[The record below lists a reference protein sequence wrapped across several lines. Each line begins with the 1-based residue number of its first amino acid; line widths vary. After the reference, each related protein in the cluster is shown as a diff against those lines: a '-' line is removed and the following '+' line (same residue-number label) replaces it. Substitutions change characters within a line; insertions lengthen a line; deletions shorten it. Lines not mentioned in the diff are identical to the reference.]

1 MSVITL
7 SRQIG
12 AHGEEV
18 ARAVAHALDLKVV
31 DAASIFQAAREAGV
45 PDVALAEM
53 ELQEER
59 GLANQVLKALREM
72 PSAAGLPAETDA
84 PEEMGAA
91 ERLERSGWQFPF
103 TGLFSAVAPPLSVA
117 FDRYVR
123 MVGLV
128 VKRLA
133 REGNV
138 LLLGRGGQ
146 VLLQSYPGVLR
157 VQLVAPLA
165 LRTEVVMARLGLSR
179 REAHKRIRAS
189 DRARSDYM
197 RRYFDVD
204 WLDPAL
210 YDLVLNTARLPVP
223 AAAQLVVDA
232 FRALQPAQ
240 SQPAPEAAP
249 TTEEE
254 CPSPSTTT

>member
-1 MSVITL
+1 MSGMSVITL

-12 AHGEEV
+12 ARGEEV
-18 ARAVAHALDLKVV
+18 ARSVAQALGLRVV
-31 DAASIFQAAREAGV
+31 DAATIFQAAREAGV

-72 PSAAGLPAETDA
+72 PSAAGLPAETEA
-84 PEEMGAA
+84 LAEETAA
-91 ERLERSGWQFPF
+91 AQFERSGWQFPF
-103 TGLFSAVAPPLSVA
+103 SGLFSAVAPPLSVA

-128 VKRLA
+128 VKKVA

-146 VLLQSYPGVLR
+146 VLLQNYPGVLR
-157 VQLVAPLA
+157 VQVVAPLPM
-165 LRTEVVMARLGLSR
+165 RVEVVMARLNLSK
-179 REAHKRIRAS
+179 REAQKRVRAS
-189 DRARSDYM
+189 DHARSDYL

-210 YDLVLNTARLPVP
+210 YDLVLNTGRLPVP
-223 AAAQLVVDA
+223 AAAQLIVDA
-232 FRALQPAQ
+232 YRALQPA
-240 SQPAPEAAP
+240 SEQPVL
-249 TTEEE
+249 EEE
-254 CPSPSTTT
+254 CHSPSTTT

>member
-12 AHGEEV
+12 AGGEEV
-18 ARAVAHALDLKVV
+18 ARTVARTLGLKVV
-31 DAASIFQAAREAGV
+31 DAATIFQAAREAGV

-53 ELQEER
+53 EFQEER
-59 GLANQVLKALREM
+59 GLVNQVLKALREM
-72 PSAAGLPAETDA
+72 PSAAGLPAE
-84 PEEMGAA
+84 A
-91 ERLERSGWQFPF
+91 ESPAEKSMADPLERSGWQFPF

-128 VKRLA
+128 MKKVA

-146 VLLQSYPGVLR
+146 VLLQNHPGVLR
-157 VQLVAPLA
+157 VQIVAPLPV
-165 LRTEVVMARLGLSR
+165 RVEVVMARLNLSKR
-179 REAHKRIRAS
+179 DAQRRIRAS
-189 DRARSDYM
+189 DRARSDYL
-197 RRYFDVD
+197 RRYFDAD

-210 YDLVLNTARLPVP
+210 YDLVLNTSRLPV
-223 AAAQLVVDA
+223 AVSARLIVDA
-232 FRALQPAQ
+232 YRELQPAEDT
-240 SQPAPEAAP
+240 AAAERPEASKKE
-249 TTEEE
+249 TRL
-254 CPSPSTTT
+254 S

>member
-18 ARAVAHALDLKVV
+18 ARSVAQALDFKVV

-72 PSAAGLPAETDA
+72 PSGTGLPAEK
-84 PEEMGAA
+84 EEVEAESAA
-91 ERLERSGWQFPF
+91 AQLERSGWQFPF
-103 TGLFSAVAPPLSVA
+103 IGLFSAVAPPLSVA

-128 VKRLA
+128 VKKLA

-146 VLLQSYPGVLR
+146 VLLQNHPGVLR
-157 VQLVAPLA
+157 VQVVAPLP
-165 LRTEVVMARLGLSR
+165 LRTEVVMARLSLNK
-179 REAHKRIRAS
+179 REAQKRIRAS
-189 DRARSDYM
+189 DRARSDYL
-197 RRYFDVD
+197 RRYFDAD

-210 YDLVLNTARLPVP
+210 YDLVVNTGRLPVP
-223 AAAQLVVDA
+223 AAARLIIDA
-232 FRALQPAQ
+232 YQALQPAP
-240 SQPAPEAAP
+240 SMPAHGEPAPDQ
-249 TTEEE
+249 
-254 CPSPSTTT
+254 